1 MTDPY
6 IDKILSADVYEVAQE
21 TPLTQ
26 APSLS
31 ERVQCDVHFKREDLQ
46 PIFSFKCRG
55 AYNKLVSL
63 SD

>member
-31 ERVQCDVHFKREDLQ
+31 ERVAV
-46 PIFSFKCRG
+46 
-55 AYNKLVSL
+55 
-63 SD
+63 